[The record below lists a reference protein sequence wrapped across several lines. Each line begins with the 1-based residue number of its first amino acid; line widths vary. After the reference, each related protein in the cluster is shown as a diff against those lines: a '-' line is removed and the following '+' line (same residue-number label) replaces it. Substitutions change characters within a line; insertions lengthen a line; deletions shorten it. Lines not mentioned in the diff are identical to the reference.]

1 MNLLDPESIVRSV
14 GYVGVT
20 SVIFAENG
28 LLVGF
33 FLPGDSLLFTA
44 GFLASQGL
52 LDITTLAALVF
63 AASVVGTQVGYWF
76 GRRYGPRVFNKPES
90 RFFKKENADKAQ
102 AFYDKHGA
110 VAIVLARFIP
120 IIRTFAPIVAGV
132 GKMDWR
138 KFLAFNVVGG
148 AVWAIGLTVG
158 GFWLGS
164 KVPNVDRYLLPI
176 IALIILLSVLPGIL
190 HMLKTPE
197 RRRGIM
203 GVIAGIFR
211 RGPRT

>member
-20 SVIFAENG
+20 SIIFAENG

-76 GRRYGPRVFNKPES
+76 GRRYGPRIFNKPDS

-102 AFYDKHGA
+102 AFYEKHGSM
-110 VAIVLARFIP
+110 AIVLARFIP

-132 GKMDWR
+132 GNMDWR
-138 KFLAFNVVGG
+138 KFLAFNVIGG
-148 AVWAIGLTVG
+148 AVWAVGLTVG

-164 KVPNVDRYLLPI
+164 KVPSVDRYLLPI
-176 IALIILLSVLPGIL
+176 IAFIIILSVLPGML

-197 RRRGIM
+197 RRRGIIA
-203 GVIAGIFR
+203 VIKKIFAP
-211 RGPRT
+211 RG